1 MVTLKEIQ
9 AASTSEIQQLAN
21 NPLIAQNLK
30 DVFPHPYALANAEEF
45 LALAKQG
52 VLGHVFGIFVDDT
65 FIGVCRVVPQGDI
78 YRNNAEIGYWIGQPY
93 WGKGYAT
100 ATVNLLTAFAFNELK
115 VLRIFAGVFE
125 SNKASMRVLEKAGYT
140 LEAVLKSAI
149 VKNGVVLDEYLYRV
163 FNPDLQKTWV

>member
-9 AASTSEIQQLAN
+9 TASTVAIQQLAN

-45 LALAKQG
+45 IDLAKRG
-52 VLGHVFGIFVDDT
+52 VLGHVFGIFVNDT

-78 YRNNAEIGYWIGQPY
+78 YRNNAEIGYWIGEPY

-100 ATVNLLTAFAFNELK
+100 ETVQLLTAFAFNELQ
-115 VLRIFAGVFE
+115 VLRVFAGVF
-125 SNKASMRVLEKAGYT
+125 SPNKASMRVLEKAGYT

-149 VKNGVVLDEYLYRV
+149 VKNGVILDEHLFRI
-163 FNPDLQKTWV
+163 FNPNHQKL

>member
-9 AASTSEIQQLAN
+9 EASTIAIQQLAN

-45 LALAKQG
+45 MALAKQG
-52 VLGHVFGIFVDDT
+52 VLGHVFGIFVDET
-65 FIGVCRVVPQGDI
+65 FIGVCRVVPHGDI
-78 YRNNAEIGYWIGQPY
+78 YRNNAEIGYWIGEPY

-100 ATVNLLTAFAFNELK
+100 QTVQLLTDFAFNELQ
-115 VLRIFAGVFE
+115 VLRVFAGVF
-125 SNKASMRVLEKAGYT
+125 SPNKASMRVLEKAGYT

-149 VKNGVVLDEYLYRV
+149 VKNEVILDEHLYRI
-163 FNPDLQKTWV
+163 FNPNHQKL

>member
-9 AASTSEIQQLAN
+9 QASTVAIQQLAN

-45 LALAKQG
+45 IALAKQG
-52 VLGHVFGIFVDDT
+52 VLGYVFGIFVADT

-78 YRNNAEIGYWIGQPY
+78 YRNNAEIGYWIGEPY

-100 ATVNLLTAFAFNELK
+100 QTVQLLTNFAFNELQ
-115 VLRIFAGVFE
+115 VLRVFAGVF
-125 SNKASMRVLEKAGYT
+125 SPNKASMRVLEKAGYT

-149 VKNGVVLDEYLYRV
+149 VKNGVILDEHLFRI
-163 FNPDLQKTWV
+163 FNPNHQKLQP